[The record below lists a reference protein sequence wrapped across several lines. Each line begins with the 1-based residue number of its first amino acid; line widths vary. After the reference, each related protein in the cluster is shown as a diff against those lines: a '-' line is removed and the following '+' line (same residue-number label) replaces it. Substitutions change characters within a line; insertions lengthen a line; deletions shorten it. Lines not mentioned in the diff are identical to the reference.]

1 MTARISW
8 ISLTPVKALALA
20 QVEDATLLETGLE
33 GDRLFFLVDRNDRL
47 VNDKRHGPLQR
58 VRSEYDAAERKL
70 TLRFPDGSELS
81 ETAAEN
87 GEQFVA
93 RFHGTPKPAR
103 RVPGPWDEALSEV
116 AGEPVRLVAPGAQAP
131 DRGRGGAATL
141 LGDGSLAAIADALGV
156 ATIDPRRFRM
166 NLGIEGLA
174 AHAEDEWL
182 GRRVQIGEAVVVPQG
197 NVGRCAITTQ
207 DPETGVRDL
216 DTLGAL
222 AAYRADI
229 ETTEPLP
236 FGVHAAVVVPG
247 RVRRGDAVAVL

>member
-1 MTARISW
+1 MTPRLSW

-20 QVEDATLLETGLE
+20 QVDEANLLETGVE
-33 GDRLFFLVDRNDRL
+33 GDRLFFLIDRNARL

-58 VRSEYDAAERKL
+58 VRAAYDPGRREL
-70 TLRFPDGSELS
+70 TLRFPDGGELS
-81 ETAAEN
+81 APVEA
-87 GEQFVA
+87 GEQVLA
-93 RFHGTPKPAR
+93 NFHGTPKPAR
-103 RVPGPWDEALSEV
+103 YVPGAWDEALSEI
-116 AGEPVRLVAPGAQAP
+116 AREPVRLVEPSAQSP

-141 LGDGSLAAIADALGV
+141 LGDGSLAAMAEALGV
-156 ATIDPRRFRM
+156 ERVDPRRFRM
-166 NLGIEGLA
+166 NLGVDGLEP
-174 AHAEDEWL
+174 HAEDEWV
-182 GRRVQIGEAVVVPQG
+182 GRRVQVGEAVLVPQG

-222 AAYRADI
+222 AEYRADV

-247 RVRRGDAVAVL
+247 RVRLGDKVAVL